1 MQARKSEKSN
11 VELPAFRIT
20 GTDPVSR
27 KHRKFF
33 IVIGLIA
40 ASLLPAV
47 RAQEVNYSKPE
58 QSSATPKTVVNAA
71 PAAPTVRTASG
82 IVRGVTEDDVSSF
95 KGIPFA
101 APPVGENRWRPPQ
114 PFPAWEGER
123 DASKLARTARR
134 RHSVPAPFRCRRL
147 RQKIACLSI

>member
-1 MQARKSEKSN
+1 MQTRKSEKSN

-33 IVIGLIA
+33 IVVGLIA

-47 RAQEVNYSKPE
+47 RAREVNNSKPE

-71 PAAPTVRTASG
+71 PAGPTVRTASG
-82 IVRGVTEDDVSSF
+82 IVRGVTE
-95 KGIPFA
+95 
-101 APPVGENRWRPPQ
+101 
-114 PFPAWEGER
+114 AW
-123 DASKLARTARR
+123 
-134 RHSVPAPFRCRRL
+134 
-147 RQKIACLSI
+147 